1 MNKHTPEQRAKA
13 LAQAEGIM
21 ALLGEVL
28 AERIEPNS
36 PEFEHACAIYA
47 QAVLVKLRLTPA
59 HSL

>member
-21 ALLGEVL
+21 ALLEETL
-28 AERIEPNS
+28 PRIYPSTE
-36 PEFEHACAIYA
+36 EFEQACAIYA

-59 HSL
+59 PSL